1 MTMFT
6 PSYLQFFQELAAN
19 NTTEWFNA
27 HKKTYETA
35 VKKPFEVFI
44 DKLIS
49 DVRQLSPEINIEP
62 KDAIFRINKDIRFS
76 ADKSPYKTEMS
87 AVISK
92 QGKKGNPCPGLY
104 LNIGAEKVVLAAGLK
119 FLEKEQLKEV
129 RYYLA
134 DHAKAFAAI
143 VGTAEFKAVFG
154 EVQGDKIKRLPDEFK
169 EYAELQPLLFNTS
182 FLAMVEMP
190 ASEILQSDFYD
201 RVLNVYRISLP
212 FTGFFREPLQL

>member
-1 MTMFT
+1 MF
-6 PSYLQFFQELAAN
+6 SSAYLQFFQELSVN

-27 HKKTYETA
+27 NKKTYETA
-35 VKKPFEVFI
+35 VKKPFEAFI
-44 DKLIS
+44 DKLIA
-49 DVRQLSPEINIEP
+49 DMRQLTPEINIEP

-104 LNIGAEKVVLAAGLK
+104 LNLGAEKVVVAAGLK

-134 DHAKAFAAI
+134 DRMSDFAAI
-143 VGTAEFKAVFG
+143 VHAEEFKSVFG

-169 EYAELQPLLFNTS
+169 EYAEEQPLVYNTS

-190 ASEILQSDFYD
+190 AEDIVQTDFYN
-201 RVLNVYRISLP
+201 RVLKAYQVSLP
-212 FTGFFREPLQL
+212 FANFFKEPLSL

>member
-1 MTMFT
+1 MF
-6 PSYLQFFQELAAN
+6 SSAYLQFFQELSVN

-27 HKKTYETA
+27 NKKTYETA
-35 VKKPFEVFI
+35 VKKPFEAFI
-44 DKLIS
+44 DKLIA
-49 DVRQLSPEINIEP
+49 DMRQLTPEINIEP

-104 LNIGAEKVVLAAGLK
+104 LNLGAEKVVVAAGLK

-134 DHAKAFAAI
+134 DRTSDFAAI
-143 VGTAEFKAVFG
+143 VHAEEFKAVFG

-169 EYAELQPLLFNTS
+169 EYAEEQPLVYNTS

-190 ASEILQSDFYD
+190 AEDIVQTDFYN
-201 RVLNVYRISLP
+201 RVLNAYRVSLP
-212 FTGFFREPLQL
+212 FANFFKEPLSL